1 MVAKNRRQ
9 KMEDRTET
17 KIETVRYGSSGEGI
31 ASEYPLAAV
40 TN

>member
-9 KMEDRTET
+9 KMEDGTET
-17 KIETVRYGSSGEGI
+17 KIETVGYSSGGGI

-40 TN
+40 TD